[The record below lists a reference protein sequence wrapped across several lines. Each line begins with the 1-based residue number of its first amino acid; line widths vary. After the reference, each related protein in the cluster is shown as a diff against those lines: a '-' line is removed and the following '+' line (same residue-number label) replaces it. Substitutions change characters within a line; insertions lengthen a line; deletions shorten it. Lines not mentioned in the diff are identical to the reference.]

1 MWCHWFILIF
11 LNIQFIPS
19 MHRDIVTIVYV
30 YFVFVF
36 AVDVNPK
43 AIPFLSG
50 VCTVSDATPNMEIGI
65 VFMFSDIVVAELRE

>member
-1 MWCHWFILIF
+1 MSTAI
-11 LNIQFIPS
+11 
-19 MHRDIVTIVYV
+19 
-30 YFVFVF
+30 VFVF